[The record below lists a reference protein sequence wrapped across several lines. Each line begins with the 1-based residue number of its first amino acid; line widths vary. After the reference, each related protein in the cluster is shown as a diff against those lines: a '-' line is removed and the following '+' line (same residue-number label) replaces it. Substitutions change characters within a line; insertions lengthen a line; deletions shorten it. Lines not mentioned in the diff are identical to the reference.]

1 MTRNLL
7 AALLCTCLTAPA
19 ALADRIQADAPV
31 TRVTIF
37 GEGAQITRTVTLA
50 APAGVHEVILPGL
63 PAGIDPNSLRISATG
78 ATLGSVALQQ
88 GRALPADMPD
98 TAAMQAARDEVR
110 DLEQA
115 LRERDAAT
123 NAIRAEAEAA
133 NDTINFLRDLAKT
146 DGAASGDVTALA
158 QSVQAQILA
167 ARRTAIW
174 ADLEAQKSQR
184 GREENLRRLEAAR
197 ARLAALETP
206 QDEGLETLVLTVETG
221 QDPASIE
228 ITSFNYQAYWQPV
241 YDLRLDRAAGTLTL
255 DRGVVVA
262 QSTGEDWDGVTLTL
276 STARPSSQSA
286 PTEVNPQIARLSSPD
301 EIRRGAQ
308 ASSPRMKAEADA
320 GYVPAVVEVE
330 PVIMGVPRMQQLGLN
345 VAYSYPMPVQI
356 RDGVDAMRLSLDEKV
371 LTPDIR
377 AEAAPRYDSTAF
389 LMADGANTLEEPIL
403 PGPATLYAD
412 GAAVGNT
419 DLPLIAAGDDLR
431 VGFGPI
437 DGLTVERRIPAKSE
451 GDRGFISRSNELEE
465 TSLLVLRNVT
475 NEEWDLR
482 VTDFVPT
489 SEQEDLEIDWTANPE
504 PTREAPDDKRG
515 VLEWDR
521 TIAPGE
527 EQTITVDLTMRWPE
541 GLNIT
546 YGRRDPRRLASPVES
561 VFR

>member
-7 AALLCTCLTAPA
+7 AALLCTCLTPAA
-19 ALADRIQADAPV
+19 ALADRIQAEAPV

-50 APAGVHEVILPGL
+50 APAGRHEIILPGL

-78 ATLGSVALQQ
+78 AELGSVALQQ

-98 TAAMQAARDEVR
+98 SAAMQAARDEIR

-123 NAIRAEAEAA
+123 AAIRAEAEAA
-133 NDTINFLRDLAKT
+133 NDTMAFLRELSKAE
-146 DGAASGDVTALA
+146 GAASGDVTALA
-158 QSVQAQILA
+158 QSVQAQMLA

-174 ADLEAQKSQR
+174 AELEAQKSQR
-184 GREENLRRLEAAR
+184 GRDDEIRALDAAR

-262 QSTGEDWDGVTLTL
+262 QSTGEDWDDVTLTL
-276 STARPSSQSA
+276 STSRPSSQSA
-286 PTEVNPQIARLSSPD
+286 PTEVNPQIARIYSPTD
-301 EIRRGAQ
+301 DFAKSRSL
-308 ASSPRMKAEADA
+308 ASSPRIGGAEMAMDVVA
-320 GYVPAVVEVE
+320 EPA
-330 PVIMGVPRMQQLGLN
+330 PINAPQMQRLGLN

-356 RDGVDAMRLSLDEKV
+356 RDGVDAVRLALDEKV
-371 LTPDIR
+371 LNPDIR
-377 AEAAPRYDSTAF
+377 AEAAPRFDSTAF
-389 LMADGANTLEEPIL
+389 LMAEGENTLGEPIL
-403 PGPATLYAD
+403 PGTATLYAD
-412 GAAVGNT
+412 GAAVGSTN
-419 DLPLIAAGDDLR
+419 LPLVAAGDDLR

-437 DGLTVERRIPAKSE
+437 DGLSVERRIPAKTE
-451 GDRGFISRSNELEE
+451 GDRGFISKSNEVEE
-465 TSLLVLRNVT
+465 TALLVLRNVT
-475 NEEWDLR
+475 DEEWDLR
-482 VTDFVPT
+482 VTDFVPV
-489 SEQEDLEIDWTANPE
+489 SEQEDLEITWTADPK

-515 VLEWDR
+515 VLQWDVA
-521 TIAPGE
+521 IAPGE
-527 EQTITVDLTMRWPE
+527 EQVITVDTAMKWPD
-541 GLNIT
+541 GYNLR
-546 YGRRDPRRLASPVES
+546 YGGYQPLELGRSFIR
-561 VFR
+561 